1 MRALSGKTLKT
12 TLDPLQSQAVTSE
25 EDKHLLVLAGAGSGK
40 TRVII
45 ERIKYLLNKDIKPS
59 DIAVMTFTKKAALEM
74 QERIGGVALKSKHD
88 SLFAGTFHSF
98 ALEMINSY
106 KYFEKD
112 ADKRIIDRDDQIWL
126 AQICLKELNL
136 PSYLANNIISYISYA
151 KNIMLP
157 IEKYI
162 RKFYPKKDDYKMA
175 LKACKLYETKKV
187 SSKYLDYDDLMVHFL
202 DVIDNNKTARD
213 KICSRYKYLLVDEM
227 QDTNPLQWQIL
238 MNYAK
243 YIKLF
248 CVGDDAQ
255 SIYAFRGA
263 DFKNIHSF
271 TKRLQPS
278 EVIKL
283 VNNYRSTKEILDLS
297 NTLLKRSVL
306 KYDKK
311 LIAIRG
317 EGKKPKIY
325 DFDDS
330 NEEAEFVVRYI
341 KSKKEANPSDFMV
354 LVRSAFNAKSLEKEL
369 ILQKIPYVFIG
380 GQNLMQSEHIKDILS
395 ILQIICGYSDE
406 LVIHRFIRIC
416 NFYLKNKPNIEP
428 KKIKHRNTNTILK
441 ILKEHFG
448 ETYFLYNGIIK
459 ISKLKEHPEKAIHQS
474 IKLVQ
479 KYLMHTHQGKLKSIK
494 DDLNFLEQIS
504 SNYKNLKAFLQSY
517 VLQPFYKNED
527 NENKYIKII
536 TIHSAK
542 GTEAK
547 YSILLQAN
555 NDVYPHKRA
564 KGNIEKVEEE
574 RRILYV
580 AMTRAKDELIITRTK
595 TASRGK
601 SDDGCEEYFLG

>member
-1 MRALSGKTLKT
+1 MKIA
-12 TLDPLQSQAVTSE
+12 LDPLQNEAVTFE
-25 EDKHLLVLAGAGSGK
+25 EDKHLLVLAGVGSGK

-45 ERIKYLLNKDIKPS
+45 ERIKYLLSKDIRPT
-59 DIAVMTFTKKAALEM
+59 DIAVMTFTKKAALEI
-74 QERIGGVALKSKHD
+74 QDRIGGVRAKNKLD
-88 SLFAGTFHSF
+88 TLFAGTFHSF

-112 ADKRIIDRDDQIWL
+112 TNKRIIDRDDQIWL
-126 AQICLKELNL
+126 VQICLKELNL
-136 PSYLANNIISYISYA
+136 PSYLANSIINYISYA

-157 IEKYI
+157 IEEYLK
-162 RKFYPKKDDYKMA
+162 KFYPKEDDYKMA
-175 LKACKLYETKKV
+175 LKVCKMYESKKE

-202 DVIDNNKTARD
+202 DVIDTNETERD

-271 TKRLQPS
+271 TKRLKPS
-278 EVIKL
+278 KVIKL
-283 VNNYRSTKEILDLS
+283 TNNYRSTKEILDLS
-297 NTLLKRSVL
+297 NTLLKRSIY
-306 KYDKK
+306 KYDKE
-311 LIAIRG
+311 LFAIRG
-317 EGKKPKIY
+317 KGKEPKIY
-325 DFDDS
+325 DFDD
-330 NEEAEFVVRYI
+330 NDEEAEFVVRYI
-341 KSKKEANPSDFMV
+341 KSKKEAKPSDFMV

-369 ILQKIPYVFIG
+369 IIQKIPYVFIG
-380 GQNLMQSEHIKDILS
+380 GQNLMQSEYIKDVLS

-406 LVIHRFIRIC
+406 LVIHRFARIC
-416 NFYLKNKPNIEP
+416 DFYTQNKPNIDP
-428 KKIKHRNTNTILK
+428 KKLKHKNTSTILK
-441 ILKEHFG
+441 ILKDYFG
-448 ETYFLYNGIIK
+448 DEDFLYNGIIK
-459 ISKLKEHPEKAIHQS
+459 IDKQKEHPKKAIHQS
-474 IKLVQ
+474 AKLLQ
-479 KYLMHTHQGKLKSIK
+479 KYLMQAYQGKLKSVK
-494 DDLNFLEQIS
+494 DDLSFLEQIG
-504 SNYKNLKAFLQSY
+504 SNYKSLKAFLQSY
-517 VLQPFYKNED
+517 VLQPVYKNED
-527 NENKYIKII
+527 KEDKYIKII

-547 YSILLQAN
+547 YCVLLQAN

-564 KGNIEKVEEE
+564 KGDIEKVEEE

-595 TASRGK
+595 IAPRGR
-601 SDDGCEEYFLG
+601 SDDGCEEYFLE

>member
-1 MRALSGKTLKT
+1 MKT
-12 TLDPLQSQAVTSE
+12 TLDPLQNEAVTFE

-45 ERIKYLLNKDIKPS
+45 ERIKYLLSKDVRPS
-59 DIAVMTFTKKAALEM
+59 DIAVMTFTKKAALEI
-74 QERIGGVALKSKHD
+74 QERIGGVRAKNKLD
-88 SLFAGTFHSF
+88 TLFAGTFHSF

-112 ADKRIIDRDDQIWL
+112 IDKRIIDRDDQMWL
-126 AQICLKELNL
+126 VQICLKELNL
-136 PSYLANNIISYISYA
+136 PSYLANNIINYISYA

-157 IEKYI
+157 IEKYLK
-162 RKFYPKKDDYKMA
+162 RFYAKEENYKIA
-175 LKACKLYETKKV
+175 LKVCELYEAKKE

-202 DVIDNNKTARD
+202 DVIDNNKKARD

-271 TKRLQPS
+271 TKRLHPS
-278 EVIKL
+278 KVIKL
-283 VNNYRSTKEILDLS
+283 TNNYRSTKEILELS
-297 NTLLKRSVL
+297 NTLLKRSIY
-306 KYDKK
+306 KYDKE
-311 LIAIRG
+311 LFAVRG
-317 EGKKPKIY
+317 SGKKPKVY
-325 DFDDS
+325 DFDD
-330 NEEAEFVVRYI
+330 NDEEAEFVVRYI
-341 KSKKEANPSDFMV
+341 KSKKEAKLSDFMV
-354 LVRSAFNAKSLEKEL
+354 LVRSAFNAKTLEKEL
-369 ILQKIPYVFIG
+369 IMQKIPYIFIG

-406 LVIHRFIRIC
+406 LVIHRFTRIC
-416 NFYLKNKPNIEP
+416 DFYTQNRPNINP
-428 KKIKHRNTNTILK
+428 KKLIHKNTNTILK
-441 ILKEHFG
+441 TLKDHFK
-448 ETYFLYNGIIK
+448 EEDFLYSGIIE
-459 ISKLKEHPEKAIHQS
+459 IDKLKEDPKKAIHKS
-474 IKLVQ
+474 IKLLQ
-479 KYLMHTHQGKLKSIK
+479 KYLLQAYQGKLKSIK
-494 DDLNFLEQIS
+494 DDLSFLEQIS
-504 SNYKNLKAFLQSY
+504 SNYKSLKSFLQSY
-517 VLQPFYKNED
+517 ILQPVYKNED
-527 NENKYIKII
+527 KEDKYIKII
-536 TIHSAK
+536 TVHSVK

-547 YSILLQAN
+547 YTILLQAN
-555 NDVYPHKRA
+555 NDAYPHKRA
-564 KGNIEKVEEE
+564 KGDIEKVEEE

-595 TASRGK
+595 TAPRGR